1 MSRRGTVVSIH
12 LAQSGGAPV
21 KEVTEVRAVAGQGLD
36 GDRYFSGS
44 GTYSKPR
51 HDPAAEAT
59 LIESEA
65 LEALKRDHGIEL
77 VPGASRRNIMTR
89 GIALNDLVG
98 REFTIGAV
106 RLRGIRLCEPC
117 AHLQKLT
124 QAGVMRGLAHRGGL
138 NAEILAGGVI
148 RVGDMV
154 EVKEAAEVL

>member
-1 MSRRGTVVSIH
+1 MNHRGSVISIH

-21 KEVTEVRAVAGQGLD
+21 KEVAEVRAVAGKGLD
-36 GDRYFSGS
+36 GDRYSNGS

-65 LEALKRDHGIEL
+65 LEALKRDYGIAL
-77 VPGASRRNIMTR
+77 APGASRRNIMTR

-98 REFTIGAV
+98 REFTVGTV
-106 RLRGIRLCEPC
+106 RFRGIRLCEPC

-124 QAGVMRGLAHRGGL
+124 SPGIMRGLAHRGGL
-138 NAEILAGGVI
+138 NAEILTDGVI
-148 RVGDMV
+148 RVGDFV
-154 EVKEAAEVL
+154 EAKQTAEVL

>member
-12 LAQSGGAPV
+12 LARAGGAPV
-21 KEVTEVRAVAGQGLD
+21 EEVAEVRAVAGKGLD
-36 GDRYFSGS
+36 GDRYFTGS

-65 LEALKRDHGIEL
+65 LDALKRENGIEL
-77 VPGASRRNIMTR
+77 VPGASRRNIMTH

-98 REFTIGAV
+98 REFTVGAV

-124 QAGVMRGLAHRGGL
+124 QSGVMRGLAHRGGL
-138 NAEILAGGVI
+138 NAEILTDGVI
-148 RVGDMV
+148 RVGDSID
-154 EVKEAAEVL
+154 ASSD

>member
-1 MSRRGTVVSIH
+1 MKEQGAVVSIH

-21 KEVTEVRAVAGQGLD
+21 KEVAEVRALAGKGLD
-36 GDRYFSGS
+36 GDRYANGS

-65 LEALKRDHGIEL
+65 LEALKRDHGIAL
-77 VPGASRRNIMTR
+77 ASGASRRNIMTR
-89 GIALNDLVG
+89 GIDLNHLVG
-98 REFTIGAV
+98 REFSVGAV

-124 QAGVMRGLAHRGGL
+124 QAGMIRGLAHRGGL
-138 NAEILAGGVI
+138 NAEILTNGVI
-148 RVGDMV
+148 RVGDAIRV
-154 EVKEAAEVL
+154 ISG